1 MSTAAVVEINVK
13 TMSNKMN
20 TRQEKTK
27 AKTTEAEQRKL
38 KREKREE
45 KKRAEAEKARL
56 EAEAAAQAEAEA
68 AAAAEKAARAEN
80 GEESEEEE
88 EEEIDPSVIAKENAR
103 AIFKM
108 LDINR
113 DGQLDEDEFVDG
125 CLADEMFLEMLLTFN
140 CDFLWGDGIC

>member
-1 MSTAAVVEINVK
+1 MSTAAQVEINVK

-20 TRQEKTK
+20 VRQEKTK

-68 AAAAEKAARAEN
+68 AAAAEKALRAEN

-88 EEEIDPSVIAKENAR
+88 EEVDPNVIAKENAR

-108 LDINR
+108 LDVNR
-113 DGQLDEDEFVDG
+113 DGTLDEEEFVDG
-125 CLADEMFLEMLLTFN
+125 CLADEMFLQMLLTFN

>member
-1 MSTAAVVEINVK
+1 MSTAAQVEINVK

-20 TRQEKTK
+20 VRQEKTK

-88 EEEIDPSVIAKENAR
+88 EEVDPNVIAKENAR

-108 LDINR
+108 LDVNR
-113 DGQLDEDEFVDG
+113 DGALDEEEFVDG
-125 CLADEMFLEMLLTFN
+125 CLADEMFLQMLLTFN